1 MSEAPQSG
9 ISDNAAGA
17 IAYLTFVPAIVLLVL
32 APYNANP
39 YVRLHA
45 WQSIFLNVAAFV
57 VYVALSIVLVLSAMA
72 IRVSGVFMS
81 SGIVIF
87 GSLVFWAQVLGWFLV
102 WVWCLISA
110 LNGKRLKLPV
120 IGAYAERLANK

>member
-1 MSEAPQSG
+1 MSESPQSG

-17 IAYLTFVPAIVLLVL
+17 ISYLTFVPAIVFLVL

-57 VYVALSIVLVLSAMA
+57 TYVAISIVLVLASMT
-72 IRVSGVFMS
+72 IRISGFFMS

-87 GSLVFWAQVLGWFLV
+87 GTLVFWAQVFGWFLV
-102 WVWCLISA
+102 WVWCVVSA
-110 LNGKRLKLPV
+110 VSGKRLKLPV
-120 IGAYAERLANK
+120 IGTYAERLANK